1 MASDALGNP
10 LAVVLTPG
18 QKHDCP
24 LAGVLLDAVLASEE
38 EVAAVKAVLADRGYD
53 SSALVER
60 IEAMEAEAV
69 IPSRKNRK
77 EPREHDAELYAERN
91 RIERLIGRLKQYRR
105 VATRYEK
112 TARNYLAMVHLACSM
127 GWLA

>member
-18 QKHDCP
+18 QRHDCP
-24 LAGVLLDAVLASEE
+24 LADVLLDEVLATEQE
-38 EVAAVKAVLADRGYD
+38 QAAVKAVLADRGYD
-53 SSALVER
+53 SGNLVLR
-60 IEAMEAEAV
+60 IEALDAEAV

-77 EPREHDAELYAERN
+77 APREHDAELYRERN
-91 RIERLIGRLKQYRR
+91 KVERLIGRLKQYRR

-112 TARNYLAMVHLACSM
+112 TARNYLAMVHLACSLV
-127 GWLA
+127 WLA

>member
-18 QKHDCP
+18 QQHDCP
-24 LAGVLLDAVLASEE
+24 LADVLLDEVLTTDE

-53 SSALVER
+53 SKDLVMQ
-60 IEAMEAEAV
+60 IEDLDAKAV

-77 EPREHDAELYAERN
+77 EPREHDAELYRERN
-91 RIERLIGRLKQYRR
+91 KVERLIGRLKQYRR

-112 TARNYLAMVHLACSM
+112 TARNYLAMVHVACSLV
-127 GWLA
+127 WLA

>member
-24 LAGVLLDAVLASEE
+24 LADVLLDEVLVTEE
-38 EVAAVKAVLADRGYD
+38 EVTAVEAVLADRGYD
-53 SSALVER
+53 SNDLVLR
-60 IEAMEAEAV
+60 IEGLDAEAV
-69 IPSRKNRK
+69 IPSRRNRK
-77 EPREHDAELYAERN
+77 EPREHNAELYAERN
-91 RIERLIGRLKQYRR
+91 RVERLIGRLKQYRR

-127 GWLA
+127 VWLA

>member
-1 MASDALGNP
+1 MACDALGNP

-18 QKHDCP
+18 QRHDCP
-24 LAGVLLDAVLASEE
+24 LAEVLLDAVLATDE

-53 SSALVER
+53 SDALVRR
-60 IEAMEAEAV
+60 IEASEAEAV

-91 RIERLIGRLKQYRR
+91 RVERLIGRLKQYRR

-112 TARNYLAMVHLACSM
+112 AARNYLAMVHVACSM
-127 GWLA
+127 VWLA

>member
-1 MASDALGNP
+1 VASDALGNP

-24 LAGVLLDAVLASEE
+24 LADVLLDAVLATDEE
-38 EVAAVKAVLADRGYD
+38 IAAVKAVLADRGYD
-53 SSALVER
+53 SNDLVRR
-60 IEAMEAEAV
+60 IEAAEAQAV

-77 EPREHDAELYAERN
+77 EPRAHDAELYAERN

-112 TARNYLAMVHLACSM
+112 TARNYLAMVHLVCSM
-127 GWLA
+127 VWLA

>member
-1 MASDALGNP
+1 VASDALGNP

-24 LAGVLLDAVLASEE
+24 LADVLLDEVLVTEE
-38 EVAAVKAVLADRGYD
+38 EVTAVEAVLADRGYD
-53 SSALVER
+53 SNDLVLR
-60 IEAMEAEAV
+60 IEGLDAEAV
-69 IPSRKNRK
+69 IPSRRNRK
-77 EPREHDAELYAERN
+77 EPREHNAELYAERN
-91 RIERLIGRLKQYRR
+91 RVERLIGRLKQYRR

-127 GWLA
+127 VWLA